1 MDAVLDREGWTNW
14 AGNQR
19 CSPARILRPTS
30 RPEVQEIVAATTA
43 AGRQVTVPGS
53 GHSFTAAAVT
63 DGVMLDVAG
72 LSGVIEADLS
82 SGLVKV
88 AAGTVLADLNRE
100 LDRLGLAMANLG
112 DIDRQTIAGAIS
124 TGTHGTGRNMP
135 NLPAQVEA
143 IDLVTANGELLVL
156 EGAGLEGGG
165 LEGAGLGTEAD
176 AVARDAGLLRAARI
190 AIGSLGVITAVTL
203 STVPAF
209 NLHRSDFPMPLEE
222 VLADFDGLAA
232 GNDHFEFFVFP
243 YTDTALTIRRNRS
256 ERRAAPRSRTNRFVG
271 DVVVENVLG
280 DLALRATGLLPSVIP
295 RTARFSARFM
305 SQAEQI
311 DVSHRCFANYRTIR
325 FNEME
330 YAVPREHGTEALSR
344 VLDLIREEK
353 MPLAMPIECRVVPA
367 DDSLIGPNSG
377 RDSVYIAVHHHVTQ
391 EWQPYFRE
399 IERIF
404 DSYGGRPH
412 WGKHHFKSAAE
423 LAPLY
428 PQWDE
433 FAAIRDCLDPARTF
447 TNEYVRRVLGD

>member
-1 MDAVLDREGWTNW
+1 
-14 AGNQR
+14 
-19 CSPARILRPTS
+19 
-30 RPEVQEIVAATTA
+30 
-43 AGRQVTVPGS
+43 
-53 GHSFTAAAVT
+53 
-63 DGVMLDVAG
+63 MLDVAG

-88 AAGTVLADLNRE
+88 SGGTVLADLNRE

-124 TGTHGTGRNMP
+124 TGTHGTGWNMP

-143 IDLVTANGELLVL
+143 IDLVTAGGELLEL
-156 EGAGLEGGG
+156 DGADEP
-165 LEGAGLGTEAD
+165 E
-176 AVARDAGLLRAARI
+176 LLRAARI
-190 AIGSLGVITAVTL
+190 AVGSLGVITAVTL
-203 STVPAF
+203 RAVPAF
-209 NLHRSDFPMPLEE
+209 NLHRSDLPLPLDE

-232 GNDHFEFFVFP
+232 GNEHFEFFIFP

-256 ERRAAPRSRTNRFVG
+256 KRRAAPRSRTNRFVG

-280 DLALRATGLLPSVIP
+280 DLALRATGLVPSVIP
-295 RTARFSARFM
+295 RTARFSTRFM

-311 DVSHRCFANYRTIR
+311 DVSHRCFANHRTIR

-330 YAVPREHGTEALSR
+330 YALPRERGTEALAA
-344 VLDLIREEK
+344 VLDLIREEQ

-367 DDSLIGPNSG
+367 DDSLIGPSSG
-377 RDSVYIAVHHHVTQ
+377 RDSTYIAVHQHVTC

-428 PQWDE
+428 PGWDQ
-433 FAAIRDCLDPARTF
+433 FAAIRDRLDPNRTF
-447 TNEYVRRVLGD
+447 TNAYVERVLGP